1 MRSNTRSACKF
12 RSLDGIIAVR
22 MFDARAP
29 GPADLTRWSVR
40 VSGVAEDEFAVFVRS
55 ALARAGTEVD
65 ETDIAV
71 IRVADAVYGPDREA
85 LMSADLSA
93 APVEHDCDPSRPPSG
108 SGRAPVTR

>member
-1 MRSNTRSACKF
+1 V
-12 RSLDGIIAVR
+12 D
-22 MFDARAP
+22 
-29 GPADLTRWSVR
+29 
-40 VSGVAEDEFAVFVRS
+40 DEFAIFVRS

-85 LMSADLSA
+85 LMSADLSG

-108 SGRAPVTR
+108 TGRTEVTR